1 LETVERDYSPQGVV
15 FYYVYK
21 PLAHPEYN
29 NYIAPVTI
37 EERLMHVEEAKRVL
51 GTSVNWLADT
61 MGNVLHD
68 AMGKTPN
75 SELVIDPDGVIV
87 VARAWSDPQE
97 LRRDLERLIGPVDHP
112 TTIADLDLP
121 TQPPTPTVA
130 KGIVPRIDKPAGM
143 LPIQITP
150 VFNDSETPFYVKIR
164 AEGDP
169 GILAN
174 GTGTMYL
181 GFHLDPLYHVHW
193 NNEAGPVTY
202 QFNTPP
208 GVTVTPASGV
218 GPDVEAPADADPRE
232 FLVDVTA
239 ASIDQPLELD
249 VFYFGC
255 DDALTFCIPV
265 NQTYEITLARDESH
279 DWSIQTGADGPILGG
294 GPGGGRGGAGGGRGG
309 RGGGRGMPDLTSLDT
324 NGDGRVSRDE
334 APEQMQRFFGQ
345 MDSNGDGFITADE
358 LQAGPGAG
366 GAQQRR

>member
-1 LETVERDYSPQGVV
+1 M

-37 EERLMHVEEAKRVL
+37 EERLMHVAEAKRLL

-61 MGNVLHD
+61 MANVLHD

-87 VARAWSDPQE
+87 VARAWSDPEE

-112 TTIADLDLP
+112 TTIAELDLP
-121 TQPPTPTVA
+121 AQPPIPTVA
-130 KGIVPRIDKPAGM
+130 KGVVPRIDKPTGM
-143 LPIQITP
+143 LPIEIAP
-150 VFNDSETPFYVKIR
+150 VIEDTDTPFYVKIR

-174 GTGTMYL
+174 GNGTMYL
-181 GFHLDPLYHVHW
+181 GFHLDPLYRVHW
-193 NNEAGPVTY
+193 NNEAGPV
-202 QFNTPP
+202 QFELKAPP
-208 GVTVTPASGV
+208 GVTVTPAKGV

-239 ASIDQPLELD
+239 ASIDQPLDLD
-249 VFYFGC
+249 VFYFAC
-255 DDALTFCIPV
+255 DDELTFCIPV
-265 NQTYEITLARDESH
+265 NQSYEITLARNESH
-279 DWSIQTGADGPILGG
+279 DWSIQTGADNRPILGG

-309 RGGGRGMPDLTSLDT
+309 GRGRGMPDMTSLDT
-324 NGDGRVSRDE
+324 DGDGRVSRDE
-334 APEQMQRFFGQ
+334 APEQMQEFFGQ
-345 MDSNGDGFITADE
+345 MDANGDGFITADE

-366 GAQQRR
+366 ESPQRR

>member
-1 LETVERDYSPQGVV
+1 METVERDYSPQGVV

-37 EERLMHVEEAKRVL
+37 DERLMHVAEAKRML

-61 MGNVLHD
+61 MDNVLHD

-87 VARAWSDPQE
+87 VARAWSDPEE
-97 LRRDLERLIGPVDHP
+97 LRRDMERLIGPVDHP
-112 TTIADLDLP
+112 TTVAELNLP
-121 TQPPTPTVA
+121 TQPPAPTVA
-130 KGIVPRIDKPAGM
+130 KGIVPRIEKPQGM
-143 LPIQITP
+143 LPLEIAP
-150 VFNDSETPFYVKIR
+150 VFDDSSDIPFYVKIR

-202 QFNTPP
+202 QFDAPP
-208 GVTVTPASGV
+208 GVTVTPSSGV
-218 GPDVEAPADADPRE
+218 GPDVAAPADADPRE
-232 FLVDVTA
+232 FLVSVTA
-239 ASIDQPLELD
+239 ENIDQPLGLD

-265 NQTYEITLARDESH
+265 NQSYEITLARDESH
-279 DWSIQTGADGPILGG
+279 DWSIQSDENGPILGG
-294 GPGGGRGGAGGGRGG
+294 GPGGGRGGAGGGG
-309 RGGGRGMPDLTSLDT
+309 RGGGRGMPDMTSLDT
-324 NGDGRVSRDE
+324 DGDGRISMDE
-334 APEQMQRFFGQ
+334 APEQMKGFFGQ
-345 MDSNGDGFITADE
+345 MDSNGDGYIAADE
-358 LQAGPGAG
+358 MPGGAG
-366 GAQQRR
+366 GGQRR

>member
-1 LETVERDYSPQGVV
+1 METVERDYSPQGVV
-15 FYYVYK
+15 FYYIYK

-51 GTSVNWLADT
+51 GTSFNWLADT
-61 MGNVLHD
+61 MDNVFHD

-87 VARAWSDPQE
+87 VARAWSDPEQ
-97 LRRDLERLIGPVDHP
+97 LRRDMERLIGPVDHP
-112 TTIADLDLP
+112 TMIADLDLP
-121 TQPPTPTVA
+121 TQPLPPTVA

-143 LPIQITP
+143 LPIEIAP
-150 VFNDSETPFYVKIR
+150 VLDSTDIPFYVKIR

-181 GFHLDPLYHVHW
+181 GFHLDPLYRVHW
-193 NNEAGPVTY
+193 NNEAGPVEYELTP
-202 QFNTPP
+202 PP
-208 GVTVTPASGV
+208 GVTVTPAQGV

-239 ASIDQPLELD
+239 DSVDEPLVLD
-249 VFYFGC
+249 VFYFAC

-265 NQTYEITLARDESH
+265 NQSYRVYLQQDMNHGPSH
-279 DWSIQTGADGPILGG
+279 PGRGSQ
-294 GPGGGRGGAGGGRGG
+294 GPGGPRDRPA
-309 RGGGRGMPDLTSLDT
+309 
-324 NGDGRVSRDE
+324 VSRNTARA
-334 APEQMQRFFGQ
+334 AP
-345 MDSNGDGFITADE
+345 
-358 LQAGPGAG
+358 
-366 GAQQRR
+366 